1 MNIFFD
7 MDYTIMGADGSLRH
21 NTRETFRRLT
31 DDGHAIFVWSGVGI
45 RTAEVRRFGL
55 ADYVSGIFQKPLE
68 DYEASLPKLGV
79 SPRPDFI
86 IDDHPEIVRHFGG
99 FICRPHY
106 FRSAADA
113 EMDEIY
119 KAVNDV
125 IADGWSTHT
134 AYRPPNRR
142 ARNAQDS
149 A

>member
-21 NTRETFRRLT
+21 NTRETFRRLVE
-31 DDGHAIFVWSGVGI
+31 DGHSVFVWSGVGI
-45 RTAEVRRFGL
+45 RAAEVRRFGL
-55 ADYVSGIFQKPLE
+55 ADYVTAVFQKPLE

-86 IDDHPEIVRHFGG
+86 IDDHPEIVRYFGG

-106 FRSAADA
+106 FRSNIDT

-119 KAVNDV
+119 QAINDV
-125 IADGWSTHT
+125 IANGWCTHA
-134 AYRPPNRR
+134 AYRPPRR
-142 ARNAQDS
+142 RAQDS